1 MDRDLLARREET
13 VDLLVV
19 QGMPYQRVVERI
31 SDRHDITQSGVKT
44 DIGRIDDWLP
54 KVIDESDQTRKDALV
69 RLKELRTNRQRL
81 QRMALEAQ
89 RDDDLETELKIRDK
103 IDESIELDIALS
115 QSLGLTEREPT
126 AVENA
131 MADFATG
138 AMEVE
143 FPDGADGA
151 DDDLEVDVDD
161 APALEGE

>member
-1 MDRDLLARREET
+1 MDRDLLSRREET

-19 QGMPYQRVVERI
+19 QGLPYQRVVERLA
-31 SDRHDITQSGVKT
+31 DRYDITQSGVKT

-54 KVIDESDQTRKDALV
+54 KVIDESDKTRKDALV

-89 RDDDLETELKIRDK
+89 QDDDLETELQIRDK
-103 IDESIELDIALS
+103 IDDSIELDIALS

-143 FPDGADGA
+143 FPD
-151 DDDLEVDVDD
+151 DDADVDST
-161 APALEGE
+161 PSVEGE

>member
-1 MDRDLLARREET
+1 MDRDLLTRREET

-19 QGMPYQRVVERI
+19 QGLPYQRVVERI
-31 SDRHDITQSGVKT
+31 ADRHDITQSGVKT
-44 DIGRIDDWLP
+44 DIGRIEDWLP

-103 IDESIELDIALS
+103 IDDSIELDIALS

-138 AMEVE
+138 AMQVE
-143 FPDGADGA
+143 FPEDANDDG
-151 DDDLEVDVDD
+151 DDAVEVDDT
-161 APALEGE
+161 PALEGE

>member
-31 SDRHDITQSGVKT
+31 ADRHDITQSGVKT

-103 IDESIELDIALS
+103 IDDSIELDIALS
-115 QSLGLTEREPT
+115 QSLGLTDREPT

-138 AMEVE
+138 AMQVE
-143 FPDGADGA
+143 FPEDANDDG
-151 DDDLEVDVDD
+151 DDAVEVDDT
-161 APALEGE
+161 PALEGE